1 MNPVGRLETSDLSK
15 HQSKTVLGFPV
26 QEPHT
31 CGCLCRTLPGTL
43 LFPLPRHS
51 LRNPDFVL
59 QPAPPWCLGDG
70 PGPLRSAPNSE
81 SYDSTLVWVMEM
93 AGNPK
98 VMGKEEGDAEKRDT
112 VGWPLDS

>member
-1 MNPVGRLETSDLSK
+1 MVAKIFITSLGNQVYCVWASETCAKARSS
-15 HQSKTVLGFPV
+15 
-26 QEPHT
+26 
-31 CGCLCRTLPGTL
+31 
-43 LFPLPRHS
+43 PLPRHS

-81 SYDSTLVWVMEM
+81 SYDSTLVWVMEV